1 MWKLKTSYFFGGL
14 KWFLPSV
21 HTFFHVGNSYD
32 LDGYVELSQ
41 TFLRHP
47 IVLQLDTRENKHK
60 SWRNLKEECNLGI
73 FEKILF

>member
-1 MWKLKTSYFFGGL
+1 ML
-14 KWFLPSV
+14 V
-21 HTFFHVGNSYD
+21 DRVNHTFFHVGNSYD

-47 IVLQLDTRENKHK
+47 IVLQLDTHENKRK

-73 FEKILF
+73 LDKYFLAAGL